1 MGYKI
6 YGQPSVDS
14 LGKNEANIIENSAE
28 RRRETEKKK
37 ERPLFE
43 QLDPALPGVTLDFQ
57 LHEPIHF
64 PLCLSDSELEC
75 IICN

>member
-1 MGYKI
+1 MVGYKI

-43 QLDPALPGVTLDFQ
+43 QLDPALPGAVSAFRFTVV
-57 LHEPIHF
+57 
-64 PLCLSDSELEC
+64 
-75 IICN
+75 